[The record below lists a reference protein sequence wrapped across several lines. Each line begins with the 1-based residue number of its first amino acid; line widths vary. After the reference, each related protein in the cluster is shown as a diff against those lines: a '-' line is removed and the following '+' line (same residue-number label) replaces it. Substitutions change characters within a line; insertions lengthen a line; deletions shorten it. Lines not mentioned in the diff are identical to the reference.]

1 MKCVI
6 QHMSEDRMRVHVGQ
20 AFITPEQACILE
32 KYLMGI
38 RGVSSIRVSERTG
51 NAVICFHADSEEILH
66 ALSVFHFEE
75 YTADEADLSGRK
87 LTRDFEE
94 KVFWH
99 CTRRVFKKLF
109 LPVPIR
115 NAVTVL
121 NAVPYVW
128 NGLKTLVKGRIEVPV
143 LDGTTIGVSVFT
155 GDFATASS
163 IMFLLG
169 LSEILEDYTHRKSV
183 DDLARSMALNIDK
196 VWILD
201 GSGEQILMNVSEVHE
216 GDIMVVHS
224 SNTIPLDGIVVSGE
238 MTVNQSSM
246 TGESVPSPKEA
257 GSPVYAGTVVEE
269 GECRIRVTNT
279 AGSGRYDRIV
289 KMIEESEKLKS
300 ETEAKAIHLAD
311 RLVPYSFAGTI
322 ITYLLT
328 RNTARALAVLMVDY
342 SCALKLSIPIS
353 VLSAM
358 RECARHRISVK
369 GGQFLEN
376 IAAAETVV
384 FDKTGTLTYSR
395 TKVAMVI
402 PFGKNDENEMLRLAA
417 CLEEHY
423 PHSMA
428 NAVVAE
434 AENRGL
440 MHAERH
446 TKVEYI
452 VAHGIASTIDGQ
464 KAVIGSRHFVFEDEG
479 VKIPAREKKKF
490 EQIPDSFSH
499 LYLAVGGKL
508 AAVICIED
516 PIRPEVP
523 AVIGT
528 LKRRG
533 ICSTVMMTGDSLRTA
548 ASVAAMTG
556 VDRWQAEVLPEDKAA
571 FIKEEHAH
579 GRKVIMLGDGIND
592 SPALSE
598 ADCGIAVSDGAAI
611 AREIAD
617 VTIADDDLNALIV
630 LKDISDRLDQRI
642 HRNYRFI
649 MAFNTALIVSGAAGI
664 LPAASAAW
672 LHNIS
677 TLAVSL
683 HSMTDLLDED
693 SLGESVCYPGSL
705 N

>member
-1 MKCVI
+1 
-6 QHMSEDRMRVHVGQ
+6 MSAHRMRIHVANGYM
-20 AFITPEQACILE
+20 TPEQACILE

-38 RGVSSIRVSERTG
+38 SGVRSVRVSERTG
-51 NAVICFHADSEEILH
+51 NAVISCSADNDEVVH
-66 ALSVFHFEE
+66 ALSVFHYEDH
-75 YTADEADLSGRK
+75 TADESDLSGRQ

-94 KVFWH
+94 RLFWH
-99 CTRRVFKKLF
+99 CAERVFKRLF
-109 LPVPIR
+109 VPAAIR
-115 NAVTVL
+115 NAITVL

-128 NGLKTLVKGRIEVPV
+128 NGLKTLAKGRIEVPV
-143 LDGTTIGVSVFT
+143 LDGTTIGVSVLT
-155 GDFATASS
+155 KDFPTASS

-196 VWILD
+196 VWIQTE
-201 GSGEQILMNVSEVHE
+201 SGEQVLVSVSEVHE
-216 GDIMVVHS
+216 GDIMLVHS

-246 TGESVPSPKEA
+246 TGESVPSPKEP
-257 GSPVYAGTVVEE
+257 GSLVYAGTVVEE
-269 GECRIRVTNT
+269 GECCIRVTNT

-289 KMIEESEKLKS
+289 RMIEESEKMKS
-300 ETEAKAIHLAD
+300 ATEAKAVHLAD
-311 RLVPYSFAGTI
+311 RLVPYSFAGTLV
-322 ITYLLT
+322 TYLFT
-328 RNTARALAVLMVDY
+328 RSTARALAVLMVDY

-358 RECARHRISVK
+358 RECARHKISVK
-369 GGQFLEN
+369 GGQYLEN

-395 TKVAMVI
+395 PRVAMIV

-434 AENRGL
+434 AEARGL
-440 MHAERH
+440 LHAERH

-452 VAHGIASTIDGQ
+452 VAHGIASTIDGK
-464 KAVIGSRHFVFEDEG
+464 KAVIGSWHFVFEDEG

-490 EQIPDSFSH
+490 EQIPDGFSH
-499 LYLAVGGKL
+499 LYLAIGGKL
-508 AAVICIED
+508 SAVICIED
-516 PIRPEVP
+516 PVRPEAG
-523 AVIGT
+523 AVIRE
-528 LKRRG
+528 LKQRG
-533 ICSTVMMTGDSLRTA
+533 ILSTVMMTGDSSRTA
-548 ASVAAMTG
+548 ASIAAETG
-556 VDRWQAEVLPEDKAA
+556 IDLWKAEVLPEDKAA
-571 FIKEEHAH
+571 YIRGQREQ
-579 GRKVIMLGDGIND
+579 GRTVIMLGDGIND

-617 VTIADDDLNALIV
+617 VTIADDDLNALIT

-649 MAFNTALIVSGAAGI
+649 MTFNSALILSGAFGI

-672 LHNIS
+672 LHNLS

-683 HSMTDLLDED
+683 HSMTDLL
-693 SLGESVCYPGSL
+693 GETA
-705 N
+705 

>member
-1 MKCVI
+1 
-6 QHMSEDRMRVHVGQ
+6 MSAHRMRIHVANGYM
-20 AFITPEQACILE
+20 TPEQASILE
-32 KYLMGI
+32 KYLLGI
-38 RGVSSIRVSERTG
+38 SGVRSVRVSERTG
-51 NAVICFHADSEEILH
+51 NAVISCSADNDEVVH
-66 ALSVFHFEE
+66 ALSVFHYED
-75 YTADEADLSGRK
+75 YTADESDLSGRQ

-94 KVFWH
+94 RLFWH
-99 CTRRVFKKLF
+99 CAKRVFKRLF
-109 LPVPIR
+109 LPAPIS
-115 NAVTVL
+115 NAITVL

-128 NGLKTLVKGRIEVPV
+128 NGLKILAKGRIEVPV
-143 LDGTTIGVSVFT
+143 LDGTTIGVSVLT
-155 GDFATASS
+155 KDFPTASS

-196 VWILD
+196 VWIQTE
-201 GSGEQILMNVSEVHE
+201 SGEQVLVSVSEVHE
-216 GDIMVVHS
+216 GDIMLVHS

-246 TGESVPSPKEA
+246 TGESVPSPKEP
-257 GSPVYAGTVVEE
+257 GSLVYAGTVVEE
-269 GECRIRVTNT
+269 GECCIRVTNT

-289 KMIEESEKLKS
+289 RMIEESEKMKS
-300 ETEAKAIHLAD
+300 ATEAKAIHLAD
-311 RLVPYSFAGTI
+311 RLVPYSFAGTLM
-322 ITYLLT
+322 TYLFT
-328 RNTARALAVLMVDY
+328 RSTARALAVLMVDY

-358 RECARHRISVK
+358 RECARHKISVK
-369 GGQFLEN
+369 GGQYLEN

-395 TKVAMVI
+395 PRVAMIV

-434 AENRGL
+434 AEARGL
-440 MHAERH
+440 LHAERH

-452 VAHGIASTIDGQ
+452 VAHGIASTIDGK
-464 KAVIGSRHFVFEDEG
+464 KAVIGSWHFVFEDEG

-490 EQIPDSFSH
+490 EQIPDGFSH
-499 LYLAVGGKL
+499 LYLAIGGKL
-508 AAVICIED
+508 SAVICIED
-516 PIRPEVP
+516 PVRPEAG
-523 AVIGT
+523 AVIRK
-528 LKRRG
+528 LKQRG
-533 ICSTVMMTGDSLRTA
+533 ILSTVMMTGDSSRTA
-548 ASVAAMTG
+548 ASVAAETG
-556 VDRWQAEVLPEDKAA
+556 IDLWKAEVLPEDKAA
-571 FIKEEHAH
+571 YIRGQREQ
-579 GRKVIMLGDGIND
+579 GRTVIMLGDGIND

-617 VTIADDDLNALIV
+617 VTIADDDLNALIT

-649 MAFNTALIVSGAAGI
+649 MTFNSALILSGAFGI

-672 LHNIS
+672 LHNLS

-683 HSMTDLLDED
+683 HSMTDLL
-693 SLGESVCYPGSL
+693 GETA
-705 N
+705 

>member
-6 QHMSEDRMRVHVGQ
+6 QHMSAHRMRIHVANGYM
-20 AFITPEQACILE
+20 TPEQACILE

-38 RGVSSIRVSERTG
+38 GGVRSVRVSERTG
-51 NAVICFHADSEEILH
+51 NAVISCSADNDEVVH
-66 ALSVFHFEE
+66 ALSVFHYEDH
-75 YTADEADLSGRK
+75 TADESDLSGRQ

-94 KVFWH
+94 RLFWH
-99 CTRRVFKKLF
+99 CAERVFKRLF
-109 LPVPIR
+109 VPAAIR
-115 NAVTVL
+115 NAITVL

-128 NGLKTLVKGRIEVPV
+128 NGLKTLAKGRIEVPV
-143 LDGTTIGVSVFT
+143 LDGTTIGVSVLT
-155 GDFATASS
+155 KDFPTASS

-196 VWILD
+196 VWIQTE
-201 GSGEQILMNVSEVHE
+201 SGEQVLVSVSEVHE
-216 GDIMVVHS
+216 GDIMLVHS

-246 TGESVPSPKEA
+246 TGESVPSPKET
-257 GSPVYAGTVVEE
+257 GSLVYAGTVVEE
-269 GECRIRVTNT
+269 GECCIRVTNT

-289 KMIEESEKLKS
+289 RMIEESEKMKS
-300 ETEAKAIHLAD
+300 ATEAKAIHLAD
-311 RLVPYSFAGTI
+311 RLVPYSFAGTLV
-322 ITYLLT
+322 TYLFT
-328 RNTARALAVLMVDY
+328 RSTARALAVLMVDY

-358 RECARHRISVK
+358 RECARHKISVK
-369 GGQFLEN
+369 GGQYLEN

-395 TKVAMVI
+395 PRVAMIV

-434 AENRGL
+434 AEARGL
-440 MHAERH
+440 LHAERH

-452 VAHGIASTIDGQ
+452 VAHGIASTIDGK
-464 KAVIGSRHFVFEDEG
+464 KAVIGSWHFVFEDEG

-490 EQIPDSFSH
+490 EQIPDGFSH
-499 LYLAVGGKL
+499 LYLAIGGKL
-508 AAVICIED
+508 SAVICIED
-516 PIRPEVP
+516 PVRPEAG
-523 AVIGT
+523 AVIRE
-528 LKRRG
+528 LKQRG
-533 ICSTVMMTGDSLRTA
+533 ILSTVMMTGDSSRTA
-548 ASVAAMTG
+548 ASVAAETG
-556 VDRWQAEVLPEDKAA
+556 IDLWKAEVLPEDKAA
-571 FIKEEHAH
+571 YIRGQREQ
-579 GRKVIMLGDGIND
+579 GRTVIMLGDGIND

-617 VTIADDDLNALIV
+617 VTIADNDLNALIT

-649 MAFNTALIVSGAAGI
+649 MTFNSALILSGAFGI

-672 LHNIS
+672 LHNLS

-683 HSMTDLLDED
+683 HSMTDLL
-693 SLGESVCYPGSL
+693 GETA
-705 N
+705 

>member
-6 QHMSEDRMRVHVGQ
+6 QHMSEGRLRVHVGQ
-20 AFITPEQACILE
+20 TFMMPGQAGILE
-32 KYLMGI
+32 KYLMEI
-38 RGVSSIRVSERTG
+38 PGVRNVRVSERTG
-51 NAVICFHADSEEILH
+51 NAMITHRTDSENILH
-66 ALSVFHFEE
+66 ALSVFHYEDYE
-75 YTADEADLSGRK
+75 ADEADISSRR

-94 KVFWH
+94 QIFWH
-99 CTRRVFKKLF
+99 CAGRVFKRLF
-109 LPVPIR
+109 LPLPVR
-115 NAVTVL
+115 NAVTVV
-121 NAVPYVW
+121 NAVPYIW
-128 NGLKTLVKGRIEVPV
+128 KGLKTLAKGKIEVPV
-143 LDGTTIGVSVFT
+143 LDATTIGVSAAT
-155 GDFATASS
+155 GDFSTASS

-183 DDLARSMALNIDK
+183 DDLARSMALNIDR
-196 VWILD
+196 VWILSA
-201 GSGEQILMNVSEVHE
+201 SGEQILINVNEVHE
-216 GDIMVVHS
+216 GDIMIVHT
-224 SNTIPLDGIVVSGE
+224 SNTIPLDGVVAAGE

-246 TGESVPSPKEA
+246 TGESIPSAKEP
-257 GSPVYAGTVVEE
+257 GSLVYAGTVVEE
-269 GECRIRVTNT
+269 GECQVCVTNT

-289 KMIEESEKLKS
+289 RMIEESEKLKS
-300 ETEAKAIHLAD
+300 ETETKAIHLAD

-322 ITYLLT
+322 VTYLLT

-395 TKVAMVI
+395 PTVAMVV
-402 PFGKNDENEMLRLAA
+402 PFNKNDENEALRLAA

-434 AENRGL
+434 AERRGL
-440 MHAERH
+440 MHEERH

-452 VAHGIASTIDGQ
+452 VAHGIASTIDGK
-464 KAVIGSRHFVFEDEG
+464 KAVIGSWHFVFEDEG
-479 VKIPAREKKKF
+479 VKVPAREKKKF
-490 EQIPDSFSH
+490 EQIPDGYSH

-516 PIRPEVP
+516 PIRPEAP
-523 AVIGT
+523 AVIEK
-528 LKRRG
+528 LRARG
-533 ICSTVMMTGDSLRTA
+533 IGKTVMMTGDSARTA
-548 ASVAAMTG
+548 ASVAALTG
-556 VDRWQAEVLPEDKAA
+556 VDHWQAEVLPEDKAA
-571 FIKEEHAH
+571 FIKSEHEQ
-579 GRKVIMLGDGIND
+579 GRKVVMLGDGIND

-617 VTIADDDLNALIV
+617 VTIADENLNALVV

-649 MAFNTALIVSGAAGI
+649 MTFNTALIISGAFGI
-664 LPAASAAW
+664 LPAATAAW
-672 LHNIS
+672 LHNLS
-677 TLAVSL
+677 TLAVSM
-683 HSMTDLLDED
+683 HSMTDVLDENEMQ
-693 SLGESVCYPGSL
+693 S
-705 N
+705 

>member
-1 MKCVI
+1 
-6 QHMSEDRMRVHVGQ
+6 MSAHRMRIHVANGYM
-20 AFITPEQACILE
+20 TPEQACILE

-38 RGVSSIRVSERTG
+38 SGVRSVRVSERTG
-51 NAVICFHADSEEILH
+51 NAVISCSADNDEVVH
-66 ALSVFHFEE
+66 ALSVFHYEDH
-75 YTADEADLSGRK
+75 TADESDLSGRQ

-94 KVFWH
+94 RLFWH
-99 CTRRVFKKLF
+99 CAKQVFKRLF
-109 LPVPIR
+109 APAAIR
-115 NAVTVL
+115 NAMTVL

-128 NGLKTLVKGRIEVPV
+128 NGLKTLAKGRIEVPV
-143 LDGTTIGVSVFT
+143 LDGTTIGVSVLT
-155 GDFATASS
+155 KDFPTASS

-196 VWILD
+196 VWIQTE
-201 GSGEQILMNVSEVHE
+201 SGEQVLVSVSEVHE
-216 GDIMVVHS
+216 GDIMLVHS

-246 TGESVPSPKEA
+246 TGESVPSPKEP
-257 GSPVYAGTVVEE
+257 GSLVYAGTVVEE
-269 GECRIRVTNT
+269 GECCIRVTNT

-289 KMIEESEKLKS
+289 RMIEESEKMKS
-300 ETEAKAIHLAD
+300 ATEAKAIHLAD
-311 RLVPYSFAGTI
+311 RLVPYSFAGTLV
-322 ITYLLT
+322 TYLFT
-328 RNTARALAVLMVDY
+328 RSTARALAVLMVDY

-358 RECARHRISVK
+358 RECARHKISVK
-369 GGQFLEN
+369 GGQYLEN

-395 TKVAMVI
+395 PRVAMIV

-434 AENRGL
+434 AEARGL
-440 MHAERH
+440 LHAERH

-452 VAHGIASTIDGQ
+452 VAHGIASTIDGK
-464 KAVIGSRHFVFEDEG
+464 KAVIGSWHFVFEDEG

-490 EQIPDSFSH
+490 EQIPDGFSH
-499 LYLAVGGKL
+499 LYLAIGGKL
-508 AAVICIED
+508 SAVICIED
-516 PIRPEVP
+516 PVRPEAG
-523 AVIGT
+523 AVIRE
-528 LKRRG
+528 LKQRG
-533 ICSTVMMTGDSLRTA
+533 ILSTVMMTGDSSRTA
-548 ASVAAMTG
+548 ASVAAETG
-556 VDRWQAEVLPEDKAA
+556 IDLWKAEVLPEDKAA
-571 FIKEEHAH
+571 YIRGQREQ
-579 GRKVIMLGDGIND
+579 GRTVIMLGDGIND

-617 VTIADDDLNALIV
+617 VTIADDDLNALIT

-649 MAFNTALIVSGAAGI
+649 MTFNSALILSGAFGI

-672 LHNIS
+672 LHNLS

-683 HSMTDLLDED
+683 HSMTDLL
-693 SLGESVCYPGSL
+693 GETA
-705 N
+705 

>member
-6 QHMSEDRMRVHVGQ
+6 QHMSAHRMRIHVANGYM
-20 AFITPEQACILE
+20 TPEQACILE

-38 RGVSSIRVSERTG
+38 SGVRSVRVSERTG
-51 NAVICFHADSEEILH
+51 NAVISCSADNDEVVH
-66 ALSVFHFEE
+66 ALSVFHYEDH
-75 YTADEADLSGRK
+75 TADESDLSGRQ

-94 KVFWH
+94 RLFWH
-99 CTRRVFKKLF
+99 CAERVFKRLF
-109 LPVPIR
+109 VPAAIR
-115 NAVTVL
+115 NAITVL

-128 NGLKTLVKGRIEVPV
+128 NGLKTLAKGRIEVPV
-143 LDGTTIGVSVFT
+143 LDGTTIGVSVLT
-155 GDFATASS
+155 KDFPTASS

-196 VWILD
+196 VWIQTE
-201 GSGEQILMNVSEVHE
+201 SGEQVLVSVSEVHE
-216 GDIMVVHS
+216 GDIMLVHS

-246 TGESVPSPKEA
+246 TGESVPSPKEP
-257 GSPVYAGTVVEE
+257 GSLVYAGTVVEE
-269 GECRIRVTNT
+269 GECCIRVTNT

-289 KMIEESEKLKS
+289 RMIEESEKMKS
-300 ETEAKAIHLAD
+300 ATEAKAIHLAD
-311 RLVPYSFAGTI
+311 RLVPYSFAGTLV
-322 ITYLLT
+322 TYLFT
-328 RNTARALAVLMVDY
+328 RSTARALAVLMVDY

-358 RECARHRISVK
+358 RECARHKISVK
-369 GGQFLEN
+369 GGQYLEN

-395 TKVAMVI
+395 PRVAMIV

-434 AENRGL
+434 AEARGL
-440 MHAERH
+440 LHAERH

-452 VAHGIASTIDGQ
+452 VAHGIASTIDGK
-464 KAVIGSRHFVFEDEG
+464 KAVIGSWHFVFEDEG

-490 EQIPDSFSH
+490 EQIPDGFSH
-499 LYLAVGGKL
+499 LYLAIGGKL
-508 AAVICIED
+508 SAVICIED
-516 PIRPEVP
+516 PVRPEAG
-523 AVIGT
+523 AVIRE
-528 LKRRG
+528 LKQRG
-533 ICSTVMMTGDSLRTA
+533 ILSTVMMTGDSSRTA
-548 ASVAAMTG
+548 ASVAAETG
-556 VDRWQAEVLPEDKAA
+556 IDLWKAEVLPEDKAA
-571 FIKEEHAH
+571 YIRGQREQ
-579 GRKVIMLGDGIND
+579 GRTVIMLGDGIND

-617 VTIADDDLNALIV
+617 VTIADDDLNALIT

-649 MAFNTALIVSGAAGI
+649 MTFNSALILSGAFGI

-672 LHNIS
+672 LHNLS

-683 HSMTDLLDED
+683 HSMTDLL
-693 SLGESVCYPGSL
+693 GETA
-705 N
+705 

>member
-1 MKCVI
+1 M
-6 QHMSEDRMRVHVGQ
+6 
-20 AFITPEQACILE
+20 L
-32 KYLMGI
+32 
-38 RGVSSIRVSERTG
+38 
-51 NAVICFHADSEEILH
+51 
-66 ALSVFHFEE
+66 
-75 YTADEADLSGRK
+75 
-87 LTRDFEE
+87 
-94 KVFWH
+94 
-99 CTRRVFKKLF
+99 
-109 LPVPIR
+109 
-115 NAVTVL
+115 
-121 NAVPYVW
+121 
-128 NGLKTLVKGRIEVPV
+128 
-143 LDGTTIGVSVFT
+143 
-155 GDFATASS
+155 
-163 IMFLLG
+163 
-169 LSEILEDYTHRKSV
+169 
-183 DDLARSMALNIDK
+183 
-196 VWILD
+196 
-201 GSGEQILMNVSEVHE
+201 
-216 GDIMVVHS
+216 VHS
-224 SNTIPLDGIVVSGE
+224 SNTIPLDGIVESGE

-246 TGESVPSPKEA
+246 TGESVPSPKEP

-269 GECRIRVTNT
+269 GECRIRVTST

-289 KMIEESEKLKS
+289 KMIEESEKMKS

-311 RLVPYSFAGTI
+311 KLVPYSFAGTI

-376 IAAAETVV
+376 IAEAETVV

-395 TKVAMVI
+395 PKVAMVV

-452 VAHGIASTIDGQ
+452 VAHGIASTIDGK
-464 KAVIGSRHFVFEDEG
+464 KAVIGSWHFVFEDEG

-490 EQIPDSFSH
+490 EQIPDKYSH

-516 PIRPEVP
+516 PIRPEAP
-523 AVIGT
+523 AVIAA
-528 LKRRG
+528 LKERG
-533 ICSTVMMTGDSLRTA
+533 VHSTVMMTGDSSRTA
-548 ASVAAMTG
+548 ASVASLTG
-556 VDRWQAEVLPEDKAA
+556 VDHWQAEVLPEDKAA
-571 FIKEEHAH
+571 FVKKEHES
-579 GRKVIMLGDGIND
+579 GKKVIMLGDGIND

-617 VTIADDDLNALIV
+617 VTISEDNLNALIV

-649 MAFNTALIVSGAAGI
+649 MTFNTALIVSGAAGI

-672 LHNIS
+672 LHNLS

-683 HSMTDLLDED
+683 HSMTDLL
-693 SLGESVCYPGSL
+693 GENC
-705 N
+705 

>member
-6 QHMSEDRMRVHVGQ
+6 QHMSEGRLRVHVGQ
-20 AFITPEQACILE
+20 TFMMPGQAGILE
-32 KYLMGI
+32 KYLMEI
-38 RGVSSIRVSERTG
+38 PGVRNVRVSERTG
-51 NAVICFHADSEEILH
+51 NTMITHRTDNENILH
-66 ALSVFHFEE
+66 ALSVFHYEDYE
-75 YTADEADLSGRK
+75 ADEADISSRR

-94 KVFWH
+94 QIFWH
-99 CTRRVFKKLF
+99 CAGRVFKRLF
-109 LPVPIR
+109 LPLPVR
-115 NAVTVL
+115 NAVTVV
-121 NAVPYVW
+121 NAVPYIW
-128 NGLKTLVKGRIEVPV
+128 KGLKTLAKGKIEVPV
-143 LDGTTIGVSVFT
+143 LDATTIGVSAAT
-155 GDFATASS
+155 GDFSTASS

-183 DDLARSMALNIDK
+183 DDLARSMALNIDR
-196 VWILD
+196 VWILSA
-201 GSGEQILMNVSEVHE
+201 SGEQILINVNEVHE
-216 GDIMVVHS
+216 GDIMIVHT
-224 SNTIPLDGIVVSGE
+224 SNTIPLDGVVVAGE

-246 TGESVPSPKEA
+246 TGESIPSAKEP
-257 GSPVYAGTVVEE
+257 GSLVYAGTVVEE
-269 GECRIRVTNT
+269 GECQVRVTST

-289 KMIEESEKLKS
+289 RMIEESEKLKS
-300 ETEAKAIHLAD
+300 ETETKAIHLAD

-322 ITYLLT
+322 VTYLLT

-395 TKVAMVI
+395 PTVAMVV
-402 PFGKNDENEMLRLAA
+402 PFNKNDENEALRLAA

-434 AENRGL
+434 AERRGL
-440 MHAERH
+440 MHEERH

-452 VAHGIASTIDGQ
+452 VAHGIASTIDGK
-464 KAVIGSRHFVFEDEG
+464 KAVIGSWHFVFEDEG
-479 VKIPAREKKKF
+479 VKVPAREKKKF
-490 EQIPDSFSH
+490 EQIPDGYSH

-516 PIRPEVP
+516 PIRPEAP
-523 AVIGT
+523 SVIEKLRT
-528 LKRRG
+528 RG
-533 ICSTVMMTGDSLRTA
+533 IGKTVMMTGDSARTA
-548 ASVAAMTG
+548 ASVAALTG
-556 VDRWQAEVLPEDKAA
+556 VDHWQAEVLPEDKAA
-571 FIKEEHAH
+571 FIKSEHEQ
-579 GRKVIMLGDGIND
+579 GRKVVMLGDGIND

-617 VTIADDDLNALIV
+617 VTIADENLNALVV

-649 MAFNTALIVSGAAGI
+649 MTFNTALIISGAIGI
-664 LPAASAAW
+664 LPAATAAW
-672 LHNIS
+672 LHNLS
-677 TLAVSL
+677 TLAVSM
-683 HSMTDLLDED
+683 HSMTDVLDENEMQ
-693 SLGESVCYPGSL
+693 S
-705 N
+705 

>member
-1 MKCVI
+1 
-6 QHMSEDRMRVHVGQ
+6 MSAHRMRIHVANGYM
-20 AFITPEQACILE
+20 TPEQACILE

-38 RGVSSIRVSERTG
+38 SGVRSVRVSERTG
-51 NAVICFHADSEEILH
+51 NAVISCSADNDEVVH
-66 ALSVFHFEE
+66 ALSVFHYEDH
-75 YTADEADLSGRK
+75 TADESDLSGRQ

-94 KVFWH
+94 RLFWH
-99 CTRRVFKKLF
+99 CAERVFKRLF
-109 LPVPIR
+109 VPAAIR
-115 NAVTVL
+115 NAMTVL

-128 NGLKTLVKGRIEVPV
+128 NGLKTLAKGRIEVPV
-143 LDGTTIGVSVFT
+143 LDGTTIGVSVLT
-155 GDFATASS
+155 KDFPTASS

-196 VWILD
+196 VWIQTE
-201 GSGEQILMNVSEVHE
+201 SGEQVLVSVSEVHE
-216 GDIMVVHS
+216 GDIMLVHS

-246 TGESVPSPKEA
+246 TGESVPSPKEP
-257 GSPVYAGTVVEE
+257 GSLVYAGTVVEE
-269 GECRIRVTNT
+269 GECCIRVTNT

-289 KMIEESEKLKS
+289 RMIEESEKMKS
-300 ETEAKAIHLAD
+300 ATEAKAIHLAD
-311 RLVPYSFAGTI
+311 RLVPYSFAGTLV
-322 ITYLLT
+322 TYLFT
-328 RNTARALAVLMVDY
+328 RSTARALAVLMVDY

-358 RECARHRISVK
+358 RECARHKISVK
-369 GGQFLEN
+369 GGQYLEN

-395 TKVAMVI
+395 PRVAMIV

-434 AENRGL
+434 AEARGL
-440 MHAERH
+440 LHAERH

-452 VAHGIASTIDGQ
+452 VAHGIASTIDGK
-464 KAVIGSRHFVFEDEG
+464 KAVIGSWHFVFEDEG

-490 EQIPDSFSH
+490 EQIPDGFSH
-499 LYLAVGGKL
+499 LYLAIGGKL
-508 AAVICIED
+508 SAVICIED
-516 PIRPEVP
+516 PVRPEAG
-523 AVIGT
+523 AVIRE
-528 LKRRG
+528 LKQRG
-533 ICSTVMMTGDSLRTA
+533 ILSTVMMTGDSSRTA
-548 ASVAAMTG
+548 ASVAAETG
-556 VDRWQAEVLPEDKAA
+556 IDLWKAEVLPEDKAA
-571 FIKEEHAH
+571 YIRCQREQ
-579 GRKVIMLGDGIND
+579 GRTVIMLGDGIND

-617 VTIADDDLNALIV
+617 VTIADDDLNALIT

-649 MAFNTALIVSGAAGI
+649 MTFNSALILSGAFGI

-672 LHNIS
+672 LHNLS

-683 HSMTDLLDED
+683 HSMTDLL
-693 SLGESVCYPGSL
+693 GETA
-705 N
+705 

>member
-6 QHMSEDRMRVHVGQ
+6 QHMSAHRIRVHVVQ
-20 AFITPEQACILE
+20 RNMTPEHACVLE
-32 KYLMGI
+32 KYLLGI
-38 RGVSSIRVSERTG
+38 EGVRSVRVSEWTG
-51 NAVICFHADSEEILH
+51 NAVISCAAGNDEILH
-66 ALSVFHFEE
+66 ALSVFHFEDH
-75 YTADEADLSGRK
+75 TAEESDLSGRK

-94 KVFWH
+94 KMFWH
-99 CTRRVFKKLF
+99 CAKRVLKKLF
-109 LPVPIR
+109 MPAPVR
-115 NAVTVL
+115 NAITVL
-121 NAVPYVW
+121 NAMPYVW
-128 NGLKTLVKGRIEVPV
+128 NGLKTLAAGRIEVPV
-143 LDGTTIGVSVFT
+143 LDGTTIGVSLLT
-155 GDFATASS
+155 NDYSTASS

-183 DDLARSMALNIDK
+183 EDLARSMALNIDK
-196 VWILD
+196 VWIMNA
-201 GSGEQILMNVSEVHE
+201 SEEQVLVNVSEVHE
-216 GDIMVVHS
+216 GDIMLVHS
-224 SNTIPLDGIVVSGE
+224 SNTIPLDGIVVSGK

-246 TGESVPSPKEA
+246 TGESIPSPKEP

-269 GECRIRVTNT
+269 GECRVRVTNT
-279 AGSGRYDRIV
+279 AGRGRYDRIV
-289 KMIEESEKLKS
+289 KMIEESEKMKS
-300 ETEAKAIHLAD
+300 ETETKAVHLAD
-311 RLVPYSFAGTI
+311 RLVPYSFAGTLA
-322 ITYLLT
+322 TYLLT

-358 RECARHRISVK
+358 RECAHHKISVK

-395 TKVAMVI
+395 PRVAMVV

-428 NAVVAE
+428 NAVVDE
-434 AENRGL
+434 AEKRGL
-440 MHAERH
+440 QHAERH
-446 TKVEYI
+446 TKVQYI
-452 VAHGIASTIDGQ
+452 VAHGIASTIEGK

-479 VKIPAREKKKF
+479 VKIPVREKKKF
-490 EQIPDSFSH
+490 DAIPDEYSH

-508 AAVICIED
+508 SAVICIED
-516 PIRPEVP
+516 PVRPE
-523 AVIGT
+523 ACSVISA
-528 LKRRG
+528 LKNRG
-533 ICSTVMMTGDSLRTA
+533 ISRTVMMTGDSSRTA
-548 ASVAAMTG
+548 ASVAVLTG
-556 VDRWQAEVLPEDKAA
+556 VDMWKAEVLPEDKAA
-571 FIKEEHAH
+571 FIKEEHAK
-579 GRKVIMLGDGIND
+579 GRKVMMLGDGIND

-617 VTIADDDLNALIV
+617 VTIADDDLNALLT
-630 LKDISDRLDQRI
+630 LKDISDLLDRRI

-649 MAFNTALIVSGAAGI
+649 MSFNTALILSGVFGI

-672 LHNIS
+672 LHNLS

-683 HSMTDLLDED
+683 HSMTDLLNDH
-693 SLGESVCYPGSL
+693 C
-705 N
+705 

>member
-6 QHMSEDRMRVHVGQ
+6 QHMSEGRLRVHVGQ
-20 AFITPEQACILE
+20 TFMMPGQAGILE
-32 KYLMGI
+32 KYLMEI
-38 RGVSSIRVSERTG
+38 PGVRNVRVSERTG
-51 NAVICFHADSEEILH
+51 NAMITHRTDNENILH
-66 ALSVFHFEE
+66 ALSVFHYEDYE
-75 YTADEADLSGRK
+75 ADEADISSRR

-94 KVFWH
+94 QIFWH
-99 CTRRVFKKLF
+99 CAGRVFKRLF
-109 LPVPIR
+109 LPLPVR
-115 NAVTVL
+115 NAVTVV
-121 NAVPYVW
+121 NAVPYIW
-128 NGLKTLVKGRIEVPV
+128 KGLKTLAKGKIEVPV
-143 LDGTTIGVSVFT
+143 LDATTIGVSAAT
-155 GDFATASS
+155 GDFSTASS

-183 DDLARSMALNIDK
+183 DDLARSMALNIDR
-196 VWILD
+196 VWILSA
-201 GSGEQILMNVSEVHE
+201 SGEQILINVNEVHE
-216 GDIMVVHS
+216 GDIMIVHT
-224 SNTIPLDGIVVSGE
+224 SNTIPLDGVVVAGE

-246 TGESVPSPKEA
+246 TGESIPSAKEP
-257 GSPVYAGTVVEE
+257 GSLVYAGTVVEE
-269 GECRIRVTNT
+269 GECQVRVTST

-289 KMIEESEKLKS
+289 RMIEESEKLKS
-300 ETEAKAIHLAD
+300 ETETKAIHLAD

-322 ITYLLT
+322 VTYLLT

-395 TKVAMVI
+395 PTVAMVV
-402 PFGKNDENEMLRLAA
+402 PFNKNDENEALRLAA

-434 AENRGL
+434 AERRGL
-440 MHAERH
+440 MHEERH

-452 VAHGIASTIDGQ
+452 VAHGIASTIDGK
-464 KAVIGSRHFVFEDEG
+464 KAVIGSWHFVFEDEG
-479 VKIPAREKKKF
+479 VKVPAREKKKF
-490 EQIPDSFSH
+490 EQIPDGYSH

-516 PIRPEVP
+516 PIRPEAP
-523 AVIGT
+523 SVIEKLRT
-528 LKRRG
+528 RG
-533 ICSTVMMTGDSLRTA
+533 IGKTVMMTGDSARTA
-548 ASVAAMTG
+548 ASVAALTG
-556 VDRWQAEVLPEDKAA
+556 VDHWQAEVLPEDKAA
-571 FIKEEHAH
+571 FIKSEHEQ
-579 GRKVIMLGDGIND
+579 GRKVVMLGDGIND

-617 VTIADDDLNALIV
+617 VTIADENLNALVV

-649 MAFNTALIVSGAAGI
+649 MTFNTALIISGAIGI
-664 LPAASAAW
+664 LPAATAAW
-672 LHNIS
+672 LHNLS
-677 TLAVSL
+677 TLAVSM
-683 HSMTDLLDED
+683 HSMTDVLDENEMQ
-693 SLGESVCYPGSL
+693 S
-705 N
+705 

>member
-1 MKCVI
+1 
-6 QHMSEDRMRVHVGQ
+6 MSAHRMRIHVANGYM
-20 AFITPEQACILE
+20 TPEQACILE

-38 RGVSSIRVSERTG
+38 SGVRSVRVSERTG
-51 NAVICFHADSEEILH
+51 NAVISCSADNDEVVH
-66 ALSVFHFEE
+66 ALSVFHYEDH
-75 YTADEADLSGRK
+75 TADESDLSGRQ

-94 KVFWH
+94 RLFWH
-99 CTRRVFKKLF
+99 CAKQVFKRLF
-109 LPVPIR
+109 APAAIR
-115 NAVTVL
+115 NAITVL

-128 NGLKTLVKGRIEVPV
+128 NGLKTLAKGRIEVPV
-143 LDGTTIGVSVFT
+143 LDGTTIGVSVLT
-155 GDFATASS
+155 KDFPTASS

-196 VWILD
+196 VWIQTE
-201 GSGEQILMNVSEVHE
+201 SGEQVLVSVSEVHE
-216 GDIMVVHS
+216 GDIMLVHS

-246 TGESVPSPKEA
+246 TGESVPSPKEP
-257 GSPVYAGTVVEE
+257 GSLVYAGTVVEE
-269 GECRIRVTNT
+269 GECCIRVTNT

-289 KMIEESEKLKS
+289 RMIEESEKMKS
-300 ETEAKAIHLAD
+300 ATEAKAVHLAD
-311 RLVPYSFAGTI
+311 RLVPYSFAGTLV
-322 ITYLLT
+322 TYLFT
-328 RNTARALAVLMVDY
+328 RSTARALAVLMVDY

-358 RECARHRISVK
+358 RECARHKISVK
-369 GGQFLEN
+369 GGQYLEN

-395 TKVAMVI
+395 PRVAMIV

-434 AENRGL
+434 AEARGL
-440 MHAERH
+440 LHAERH

-452 VAHGIASTIDGQ
+452 VAHGIASTIDGK
-464 KAVIGSRHFVFEDEG
+464 KAVIGSWHFVFEDEG

-490 EQIPDSFSH
+490 EQIPDGFSH
-499 LYLAVGGKL
+499 LYLAIGGKL
-508 AAVICIED
+508 SAVICIED
-516 PIRPEVP
+516 PVRPEAG
-523 AVIGT
+523 AVIRE
-528 LKRRG
+528 LKQRG
-533 ICSTVMMTGDSLRTA
+533 ILSTVMMTGDSSRTA
-548 ASVAAMTG
+548 ASVAAETG
-556 VDRWQAEVLPEDKAA
+556 IDLWKAEVLPEDKAA
-571 FIKEEHAH
+571 YIRGQREQ
-579 GRKVIMLGDGIND
+579 GRTVIMLGDGIND

-617 VTIADDDLNALIV
+617 VTIADDDLNALIT

-649 MAFNTALIVSGAAGI
+649 MTFNSALILSGAFGI

-672 LHNIS
+672 LHNLS

-683 HSMTDLLDED
+683 HSMTDLL
-693 SLGESVCYPGSL
+693 GETA
-705 N
+705 

>member
-6 QHMSEDRMRVHVGQ
+6 QHMSAHRMRIHVANGYM
-20 AFITPEQACILE
+20 TPEQACILE

-38 RGVSSIRVSERTG
+38 SGVRSVRVSERTG
-51 NAVICFHADSEEILH
+51 NAVISCSADNDEVVH
-66 ALSVFHFEE
+66 ALSVFHYEDH
-75 YTADEADLSGRK
+75 TADESDLSGRQ

-94 KVFWH
+94 RLFWH
-99 CTRRVFKKLF
+99 CAKQVFKRLF
-109 LPVPIR
+109 APAAIR
-115 NAVTVL
+115 NAMTVL

-128 NGLKTLVKGRIEVPV
+128 NGLKTLAKGRIEVPV
-143 LDGTTIGVSVFT
+143 LDGTTIGVSVLT
-155 GDFATASS
+155 KDFPTASS

-196 VWILD
+196 VWIQTE
-201 GSGEQILMNVSEVHE
+201 SGEQVLVSVSEVHE
-216 GDIMVVHS
+216 GDIMLVHS

-246 TGESVPSPKEA
+246 TGESVPSPKEP
-257 GSPVYAGTVVEE
+257 GSLVYAGTVVEE
-269 GECRIRVTNT
+269 GECCIRVTNT

-289 KMIEESEKLKS
+289 RMIEESEKMKS
-300 ETEAKAIHLAD
+300 ATEAKAIHLAD
-311 RLVPYSFAGTI
+311 RLVPYSFAGTLV
-322 ITYLLT
+322 TYLFT
-328 RNTARALAVLMVDY
+328 RSTARALAVLMVDY

-358 RECARHRISVK
+358 RECARHKISVK
-369 GGQFLEN
+369 GGQYLEN

-395 TKVAMVI
+395 PRVAMIV

-434 AENRGL
+434 AEARGL
-440 MHAERH
+440 LHAERH

-452 VAHGIASTIDGQ
+452 VAHGIASTIDGK
-464 KAVIGSRHFVFEDEG
+464 KAVIGSWHFVFEDEG

-490 EQIPDSFSH
+490 EQIPDGFSH
-499 LYLAVGGKL
+499 LYLAIGGKL
-508 AAVICIED
+508 SAVICIED
-516 PIRPEVP
+516 PVRPEAG
-523 AVIGT
+523 AVIRE
-528 LKRRG
+528 LKQRG
-533 ICSTVMMTGDSLRTA
+533 ILSTVMMTGDSSRTA
-548 ASVAAMTG
+548 ASVAAETG
-556 VDRWQAEVLPEDKAA
+556 IDLWKAEVLPEDKAA
-571 FIKEEHAH
+571 YIRGQREQ
-579 GRKVIMLGDGIND
+579 GRTVIMLGDGIND

-617 VTIADDDLNALIV
+617 VTIADDDLNALIT

-649 MAFNTALIVSGAAGI
+649 MTFNSALILSGAFGI

-672 LHNIS
+672 LHNLS

-683 HSMTDLLDED
+683 HSMTDLL
-693 SLGESVCYPGSL
+693 GETA
-705 N
+705 

>member
-6 QHMSEDRMRVHVGQ
+6 QHMSAHRMRIHVANGYM
-20 AFITPEQACILE
+20 TPEQACILE

-38 RGVSSIRVSERTG
+38 SGVRSVRVSERTG
-51 NAVICFHADSEEILH
+51 NAVISCSADNDEVVH
-66 ALSVFHFEE
+66 ALSVFHYEDH
-75 YTADEADLSGRK
+75 TADESDLSGRQ

-94 KVFWH
+94 RLFWH
-99 CTRRVFKKLF
+99 CAERVFKRLF
-109 LPVPIR
+109 VPAAIR
-115 NAVTVL
+115 NAMTVL

-128 NGLKTLVKGRIEVPV
+128 NGLKTLAKGRIEVPV
-143 LDGTTIGVSVFT
+143 LDGTTIGVSVLT
-155 GDFATASS
+155 KDFPTASS

-196 VWILD
+196 VWIQTE
-201 GSGEQILMNVSEVHE
+201 SGEQVLVSVSEVHE
-216 GDIMVVHS
+216 GDIMLVHS

-246 TGESVPSPKEA
+246 TGESVPSPKEP
-257 GSPVYAGTVVEE
+257 GSLVYAGTVVEE
-269 GECRIRVTNT
+269 GECCIRVTNT

-289 KMIEESEKLKS
+289 RMIEESEKMKS
-300 ETEAKAIHLAD
+300 ATEAKAIHLAD
-311 RLVPYSFAGTI
+311 RLVPYSFAGTLV
-322 ITYLLT
+322 TYLFT
-328 RNTARALAVLMVDY
+328 RSTARALAVLMVDY

-358 RECARHRISVK
+358 RECARHKISVK
-369 GGQFLEN
+369 GGQYLEN

-395 TKVAMVI
+395 PRVAMIV

-434 AENRGL
+434 AEARGL
-440 MHAERH
+440 LHAERH

-452 VAHGIASTIDGQ
+452 VAHGIASTIDGK
-464 KAVIGSRHFVFEDEG
+464 KAVIGSWHFVFEDEG

-490 EQIPDSFSH
+490 EQIPDGFSH
-499 LYLAVGGKL
+499 LYLAIGGKL
-508 AAVICIED
+508 SAVICIED
-516 PIRPEVP
+516 PVRPEAG
-523 AVIGT
+523 AVIRE
-528 LKRRG
+528 LKQRG
-533 ICSTVMMTGDSLRTA
+533 ILSTVMMTGDSSRTA
-548 ASVAAMTG
+548 ASVAAETG
-556 VDRWQAEVLPEDKAA
+556 IDLWKAEVLPEDKAA
-571 FIKEEHAH
+571 YIRCQREQ
-579 GRKVIMLGDGIND
+579 GRTVIMLGDGIND

-617 VTIADDDLNALIV
+617 VTIADDDLNALIT

-649 MAFNTALIVSGAAGI
+649 MTFNSALILSGAFGI

-672 LHNIS
+672 LHNLS

-683 HSMTDLLDED
+683 HSMTDLL
-693 SLGESVCYPGSL
+693 GETA
-705 N
+705 

>member
-6 QHMSEDRMRVHVGQ
+6 QHMSAHRMRIHVANGYM
-20 AFITPEQACILE
+20 TPEQACILE

-38 RGVSSIRVSERTG
+38 SGVRSVRVSERTG
-51 NAVICFHADSEEILH
+51 NAVISCSADNDEVVH
-66 ALSVFHFEE
+66 ALSVFHYEDH
-75 YTADEADLSGRK
+75 TADESDLSGRQ

-94 KVFWH
+94 RLFWH
-99 CTRRVFKKLF
+99 CAERVFKRLF
-109 LPVPIR
+109 VPAAIR
-115 NAVTVL
+115 NAITVL

-128 NGLKTLVKGRIEVPV
+128 NGLKTLAKGRIEVPV
-143 LDGTTIGVSVFT
+143 LDGTTIGVSVLT
-155 GDFATASS
+155 KDFPTASS

-196 VWILD
+196 VWIQTE
-201 GSGEQILMNVSEVHE
+201 SGEQVLVSVSEVHE
-216 GDIMVVHS
+216 GDIMLVHS

-246 TGESVPSPKEA
+246 TGESVPSPKEP
-257 GSPVYAGTVVEE
+257 GSLVYAGTVVEE
-269 GECRIRVTNT
+269 GECCIRVTNT

-289 KMIEESEKLKS
+289 RMIEESEKMKS
-300 ETEAKAIHLAD
+300 ATEAKAIHLAD
-311 RLVPYSFAGTI
+311 RLVPYSFAGTLV
-322 ITYLLT
+322 TYLFT
-328 RNTARALAVLMVDY
+328 RSTARALAVLMVDY

-358 RECARHRISVK
+358 RECARHKISVK
-369 GGQFLEN
+369 GGQYLEN

-395 TKVAMVI
+395 PRVAMIV

-434 AENRGL
+434 AEARGL
-440 MHAERH
+440 LHAERH

-452 VAHGIASTIDGQ
+452 VAHGIASTIDGK
-464 KAVIGSRHFVFEDEG
+464 KAVIGSWHFVFEDEG

-490 EQIPDSFSH
+490 EQIPDGFSH
-499 LYLAVGGKL
+499 LYLAIGGKL
-508 AAVICIED
+508 SAVICIED
-516 PIRPEVP
+516 PVRPEAG
-523 AVIGT
+523 AVIRE
-528 LKRRG
+528 LKQRG
-533 ICSTVMMTGDSLRTA
+533 ILSTVMMTGDSSRTA
-548 ASVAAMTG
+548 ASIAAETG
-556 VDRWQAEVLPEDKAA
+556 IDLWKAEVLPEDKAA
-571 FIKEEHAH
+571 YIRGQREQ
-579 GRKVIMLGDGIND
+579 GRTVIMLGDGIND

-617 VTIADDDLNALIV
+617 VTIADDDLNALIT

-649 MAFNTALIVSGAAGI
+649 MTFNSALILSGAFGI

-672 LHNIS
+672 LHNLS

-683 HSMTDLLDED
+683 HSMTDLL
-693 SLGESVCYPGSL
+693 GETA
-705 N
+705 

>member
-1 MKCVI
+1 
-6 QHMSEDRMRVHVGQ
+6 MSAHRMRIHVANGYM
-20 AFITPEQACILE
+20 TPEQACILE

-38 RGVSSIRVSERTG
+38 SGVRSVRVSERTG
-51 NAVICFHADSEEILH
+51 NAVISCSADNDEVVH
-66 ALSVFHFEE
+66 ALSVFHYEDH
-75 YTADEADLSGRK
+75 TADESDLSGRQ

-94 KVFWH
+94 RLFWH
-99 CTRRVFKKLF
+99 CAERVFKRLF
-109 LPVPIR
+109 VPAAIR
-115 NAVTVL
+115 NAITVL

-128 NGLKTLVKGRIEVPV
+128 NGLKTLAKGRIEVPV
-143 LDGTTIGVSVFT
+143 LDGTTIGVSVLT
-155 GDFATASS
+155 KDFPTASS

-196 VWILD
+196 VWIQTE
-201 GSGEQILMNVSEVHE
+201 SGEQVLVSVSEVHE
-216 GDIMVVHS
+216 GDIMLVHS

-246 TGESVPSPKEA
+246 TGESVPSPKEP
-257 GSPVYAGTVVEE
+257 GSLVYAGTVVEE
-269 GECRIRVTNT
+269 GECCIRVTNT

-289 KMIEESEKLKS
+289 RMIEESEKMKS
-300 ETEAKAIHLAD
+300 ATEAKAIHLAD
-311 RLVPYSFAGTI
+311 RLVPYSFAGTLV
-322 ITYLLT
+322 TYLFT
-328 RNTARALAVLMVDY
+328 RSTARALAVLMVDY

-358 RECARHRISVK
+358 RECARHKISVK
-369 GGQFLEN
+369 GGQYLEN

-395 TKVAMVI
+395 PRVAMIV

-434 AENRGL
+434 AEARGL
-440 MHAERH
+440 LHAERH

-452 VAHGIASTIDGQ
+452 VAHGIASTIDGK
-464 KAVIGSRHFVFEDEG
+464 KAVIGSWHFVFEDEG

-490 EQIPDSFSH
+490 EQIPDGFSH
-499 LYLAVGGKL
+499 LYLAIGGKL
-508 AAVICIED
+508 SAVICIED
-516 PIRPEVP
+516 PVRPEAG
-523 AVIGT
+523 AVIRE
-528 LKRRG
+528 LKQRG
-533 ICSTVMMTGDSLRTA
+533 ILSTVMMTGDSSRTA
-548 ASVAAMTG
+548 ASVAAETG
-556 VDRWQAEVLPEDKAA
+556 IDLWKAEVLPEDKAA
-571 FIKEEHAH
+571 YIRGQREQ
-579 GRKVIMLGDGIND
+579 GRTVIMLGDGIND

-617 VTIADDDLNALIV
+617 VTIADDDLNALIT

-649 MAFNTALIVSGAAGI
+649 MTFNSALILSGAFGI

-672 LHNIS
+672 LHNLS

-683 HSMTDLLDED
+683 HSMTDLL
-693 SLGESVCYPGSL
+693 GETA
-705 N
+705 